1 MYRFPACR
9 VRFGATCRD
18 PTIFVECGSDVLV
31 EEPGN
36 RPIRL
41 ASGLWC
47 GDAVALPFEDAQFDR
62 DVLTRLF
69 GQLSRHARGN
79 PRVVFAVDEQEW
91 RSNRI
96 DAVRGTQVI
105 K

>member
-1 MYRFPACR
+1 M
-9 VRFGATCRD
+9 
-18 PTIFVECGSDVLV
+18 FVECGSDVLV

-41 ASGLWC
+41 ASVLRC

-62 DVLTRLF
+62 DVLARLF
-69 GQLSRHARGN
+69 GQLSRHVRGN
-79 PRVVFAVDEQEW
+79 TRVVFAVDEQEW

-96 DAVRGTQVI
+96 DAVRGTQVV